1 MIPRATG
8 HLRAKNIII
17 ISTLASKH
25 MWKSIQNKWQTNIKW
40 KIIILGKNNVGK
52 ISEPRVMKIILRFE
66 ITKCI
71 KRKIDKLKFFK
82 IENLLFHEWSHVEKK
97 NSKLQSW
104 KIYGKVHSW

>member
-1 MIPRATG
+1 MIPRETG
-8 HLRAKNIII
+8 HLWAKNIII

-40 KIIILGKNNVGK
+40 KINVGK

-71 KRKIDKLKFFK
+71 KRKIDKLKFVK

-97 NSKLQSW
+97 YSKLQSG